1 MEEFLLLI
9 GLRLQLET
17 FGAVPNCPNV
27 AEKFIPENSISTFL
41 FRCRDKKNWNPRK
54 ILSFTLRMIR
64 SGLPD
69 GKFAY

>member
-41 FRCRDKKNWNPRK
+41 FRCRDKKIGIQEK
-54 ILSFTLRMIR
+54 FFR
-64 SGLPD
+64 SLCG
-69 GKFAY
+69 